1 MRRMMFLTMTLLIG
15 FAFSATTFAQEFRQ
29 QNQNQIENSKVYLLG
44 SNSKL
49 NNSVEIT
56 QQDIQ
61 LMWEKVKLGMQTVS
75 QFWQVKFSHN
85 GFYYRQPQVKYYTSP
100 VKSGCGTLPMNNA
113 AYCPADHT
121 IYFDA
126 VFFVRVMKVIGQ
138 NLKTD
143 GDMAIIF
150 ILAHEWGHAVQGMT
164 RMKFQFPIQFEE
176 NADCTAG
183 AFTRYASEQKWLE
196 TGDLEEALTVL
207 AVFGDQLPYGA
218 SGEHGSG
225 DERVAKFKRGLRGGL
240 VSCGGFSR

>member
-1 MRRMMFLTMTLLIG
+1 MKKMMLLITILLIV
-15 FAFSATTFAQEFRQ
+15 FAFSATTFAQMSL
-29 QNQNQIENSKVYLLG
+29 QNQKQIKNSKMYLLG
-44 SNSKL
+44 SNSNL
-49 NNSVEIT
+49 NNSTEIT

-61 LMWEKVKLGMQTVS
+61 LMWDKVKLGMQTVT
-75 QFWQVKFSHN
+75 QFWQAKFAQN
-85 GFYYRQPQVKYYTSP
+85 GIYYRAPQVKYYTSP
-100 VKSGCGTLPMNNA
+100 VNSGCGKLPMNNA

-126 VFFVRVMKVIGQ
+126 VFFVRVMKVIGE

-164 RMKFQFPIQFEE
+164 RMKFQFPIQYEE
-176 NADCTAG
+176 NADCAAG

-196 TGDLEEALTVL
+196 NGDLEEALTVL
-207 AVFGDQLPYGA
+207 EVFGDQLPYGT

-225 DERVAKFKRGLRGGL
+225 EERVAKFKRGMRGGL
-240 VSCGGFSR
+240 VACGGFSS